1 MARSSDCF
9 YYFVLGGLYIFAISQ
24 GSKFSAQFELR
35 ENRISKRFELNTLT
49 AAPISEVS
57 KFDFEKKRNDELRG
71 DVWVQPKRASQALIC
86 VKFNADYENTL
97 CFYPNVR
104 QHREK

>member
-1 MARSSDCF
+1 MNHLEMGRVYHF
-9 YYFVLGGLYIFAISQ
+9 NHKKQKNYFWSCLV
-24 GSKFSAQFELR
+24 
-35 ENRISKRFELNTLT
+35 NTLT
-49 AAPISEVS
+49 AAPISELS

-71 DVWVQPKRASQALIC
+71 DVWMQLKRASQALIC